1 MADDKKLRDGRDR
14 SRVSGSEDYEV
25 QYMAE
30 KLGVSADEVRK
41 AIEQVGNSRDK
52 IEEHLKG
59 RTNSR

>member
-59 RTNSR
+59 RKNSR